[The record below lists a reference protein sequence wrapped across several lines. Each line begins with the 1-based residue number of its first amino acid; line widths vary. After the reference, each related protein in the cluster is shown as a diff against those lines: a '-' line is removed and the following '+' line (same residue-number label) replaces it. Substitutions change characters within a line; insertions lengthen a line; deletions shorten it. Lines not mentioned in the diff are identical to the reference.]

1 MNPAEEKY
9 LAARQAHLD
18 WCRRLAVADGQ
29 RASAQLLAKL
39 QHEVDE
45 AWKERCRC
53 FKIYMES

>member
-9 LAARQAHLD
+9 KAARQAHLD
-18 WCRRLAVADGQ
+18 CVRRLNVADGQ
-29 RASAQLLAKL
+29 KASAQLLAKL

-53 FKIYMES
+53 FNAYMES